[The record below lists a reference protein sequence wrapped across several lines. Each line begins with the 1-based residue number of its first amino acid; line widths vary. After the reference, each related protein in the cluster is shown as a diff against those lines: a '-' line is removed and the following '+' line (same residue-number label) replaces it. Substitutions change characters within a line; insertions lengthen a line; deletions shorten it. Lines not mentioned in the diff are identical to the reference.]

1 MAFHFLDDI
10 TFPAFLS
17 STVKLFPN
25 RTAIE
30 DSSCSYT
37 YAELDRRTRDLAAGF
52 ASIGIKRGDH
62 VCVWA
67 ELWVDTAITYYS
79 LMRIGATAVMMRTT
93 TPESGIAAIVDKSD
107 CEYVICG
114 SGQVEMF
121 RRALVGS
128 RVKKIISMTDCADGA
143 DYSFSDIERIGRE
156 MSDDD
161 FAKIEAA
168 VSPSDIADILFTS
181 GTTGIPKMVMIS
193 QYSRLNMGRLLAHNL
208 AATEKDKFLN
218 VLPMFHCFCLGPNL
232 TAAMASGA
240 AVHIPDSRHTSD
252 IIKAIRCGCTV
263 LSAVPTQFT
272 VLLKRDDLTPEDCA
286 NLRTGVVAGA
296 ACSPALFREIEKT
309 LGVTLVSSLGMTEGS
324 AGVTTASLDDDLETR
339 CVTVGRVQEGI
350 ECKIVDTK
358 TGLPVPAGERGEL
371 CFRGFSIMQG
381 YYNEPELTAKAID
394 ADGWLHSGDLAWMDE
409 REIIHLAGRLK
420 ELIIRCGENI
430 CPGEIENILMEHEA
444 VSACKVA
451 PTPDEI
457 FGEEVCAVIV
467 LKKGYSVTN
476 RELIDFM
483 RGKTEINRIPR
494 YYIYL
499 DALPVND
506 VGKPDLAKINDIA
519 ATAAGTEKETVK

>member
-1 MAFHFLDDI
+1 MAFSFCEDI
-10 TFPAFLS
+10 TFPKFLS
-17 STVKLFPN
+17 SVVGRFPE

-30 DSSCSYT
+30 DSSGSYS

-52 ASIGIKRGDH
+52 SSVGIRRGDH

-67 ELWVDTAITYYS
+67 ELWVDTAVTYYA
-79 LMRIGATAVMMRTT
+79 LMRLGATAVMMRTT
-93 TPESGIAAIVDKSD
+93 TPESTVAAIADKGD
-107 CEYVICG
+107 CTFAICG
-114 SGQVEMF
+114 SEQAAMF
-121 RRALVGS
+121 RRTLSGGKVRA
-128 RVKKIISMTDCADGA
+128 IISMTDCDEA

-156 MSDDD
+156 MSDAD
-161 FAKIEAA
+161 FKKLETA

-193 QYSRLNMGRLLAHNL
+193 QYSRLNMGRLLAQNL
-208 AATEKDKFLN
+208 AATENDKFLN
-218 VLPMFHCFCLGPNL
+218 VLPMFHCFSLGPNL

-252 IIKAIRCGCTV
+252 IIKAIRRGCTI

-286 NLRTGVVAGA
+286 SLRTGIVAGA
-296 ACSPALFREIEKT
+296 ACSPTLFRQIEKT

-339 CVTVGRVQEGI
+339 CVTVGRVQEGL
-350 ECKIVDTK
+350 EGKIIDTN
-358 TGLPVPAGERGEL
+358 TGLPVPDGERGEF
-371 CFRGFSIMQG
+371 CVRGFSIMQG

-394 ADGWLHSGDLAWMDE
+394 ADGWLHSGDLAWRDE
-409 REIIHLAGRLK
+409 RGIIHLAGRLK

-430 CPGEIENILMEHEA
+430 CPGEIENIIMEHDA

-451 PTPDEI
+451 ATPDKI

-467 LKKGYSVTN
+467 PKKGRSVTN

-483 RGKTEINRIPR
+483 LGKTETNRIPR

-506 VGKPDLAKINDIA
+506 VGKPDLNAIKEIA
-519 ATAAGTEKETVK
+519 AAAEGTEKETIK